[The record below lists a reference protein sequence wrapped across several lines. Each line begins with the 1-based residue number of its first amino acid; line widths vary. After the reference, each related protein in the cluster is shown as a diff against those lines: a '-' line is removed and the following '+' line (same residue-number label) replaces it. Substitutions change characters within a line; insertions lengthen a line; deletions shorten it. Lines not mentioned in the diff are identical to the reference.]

1 MINKKNLPFNAL
13 NKGYVLVPKH
23 LLNYR
28 FNQKDESFSYLEA
41 FLMLV
46 TNVNFEDRD
55 VTIKGET
62 FVCKRG
68 ESFLSVASWAKMFH
82 WTTGKTRW
90 FFDRMEKENLIRSTL
105 LNYKLKSIAVVDYD
119 LWTGKPGPISN
130 MRVKS
135 EDQLREFYEKY
146 HEITGLRKVDI
157 GLVRREWKNLSKED
171 KEAAINNIENYRGSV
186 KVEDFVKSASKYLK
200 AKSFYD
206 EGVNVQY
213 QPPKFNIEDE
223 PWRRI

>member
-1 MINKKNLPFNAL
+1 MIKKNNLPFNAL

-41 FLMLV
+41 FLMLI

-68 ESFLSVASWAKMFH
+68 ESVLSVASWAKMFN

-119 LWTGKPGPISN
+119 LWTGKPSQITN
-130 MRVKS
+130 MTIKN
-135 EDQLREFYEKY
+135 EDQLLEFYEKY

-157 GLVRREWKNLSKED
+157 GLVRREWKKLSKED
-171 KEAAINNIENYRGSV
+171 KEAAIKNIENYRDSV
-186 KVEDFVKSASKYLK
+186 KCKEFVKSATNYLK

-206 EGVNVQY
+206 QDVNVQY
-213 QPPKFNIEDE
+213 QPRTFNIEDE

>member
-1 MINKKNLPFNAL
+1 MTNKKNLPFNAL
-13 NKGYVLVPKH
+13 NKGYVLVPKY

-41 FLMLV
+41 FLMLI
-46 TNVNFEDRD
+46 TNVNFEDRN

-68 ESFLSVASWAKMFH
+68 ESVLSVASWAKMFN

-105 LNYKLKSIAVVDYD
+105 LNYKLKSIAVIDYD

-130 MRVKS
+130 MRVKN
-135 EDQLREFYEKY
+135 EDRLMEFYEKY

-157 GLVRREWKNLSKED
+157 GLVRREWKKLSKEE
-171 KEAAINNIENYRGSV
+171 KEVAIKNIENYRDSV
-186 KVEDFVKSASKYLK
+186 SCKEFVKSAGSYLN

-206 EGVNVQY
+206 QDVNVQS
-213 QPPKFNIEDE
+213 QPRTFNIEDE

>member
-1 MINKKNLPFNAL
+1 MTKKNNLPFNAL

-41 FLMLV
+41 FLMLI

-68 ESFLSVASWAKMFH
+68 ESVLSVASWAKMFN

-90 FFDRMEKENLIRSTL
+90 FFDRMEKENLISSTL
-105 LNYKLKSIAVVDYD
+105 LNYKMKSIAVIDYD
-119 LWTGKPGPISN
+119 LWTGKPSQITN
-130 MRVKS
+130 MRVKN
-135 EDQLREFYEKY
+135 EDRLLEFYEKY
-146 HEITGLRKVDI
+146 HETTGLRKVDI
-157 GLVRREWKNLSKED
+157 GLVRREWKKLSKEE
-171 KEAAINNIENYRGSV
+171 KEAAIKNIENYRDSV
-186 KVEDFVKSASKYLK
+186 SCKEFVKSASSYLK

-206 EGVNVQY
+206 QDVNVQS
-213 QPPKFNIEDE
+213 QPRTFNIEDE

>member
-41 FLMLV
+41 FLMLI

-68 ESFLSVASWAKMFH
+68 ESFLSVASWAKMFN

-105 LNYKLKSIAVVDYD
+105 LNYKLISI
-119 LWTGKPGPISN
+119 T
-130 MRVKS
+130 
-135 EDQLREFYEKY
+135 
-146 HEITGLRKVDI
+146 
-157 GLVRREWKNLSKED
+157 
-171 KEAAINNIENYRGSV
+171 
-186 KVEDFVKSASKYLK
+186 
-200 AKSFYD
+200 
-206 EGVNVQY
+206 
-213 QPPKFNIEDE
+213 
-223 PWRRI
+223 